1 VSRRRRRP
9 AHGLVLGKMYPPH
22 IGHELLIRT
31 AAHACDR
38 VTVLV
43 MAHPCES
50 LPVDDRVGWLRRS
63 LDDEPNVTIVGGTD
77 PHPVDCDDPVVW
89 ELHMAVFRSA
99 LATVTAVPVEAV
111 FTSEP
116 YGAELARRFGAAAVT
131 LDPGRAL
138 IPVSGRAVRADPVG
152 CWEQLPPAVRG
163 GLARRVVVVGAEST
177 GTTTVSRQLAD
188 RLRRRGGAHGLTRW
202 VPELGRD
209 HTIGLLADLVAEREL
224 AGRPTPTMDDLPW
237 PTVEFVR
244 IAEGQNALE
253 DREAPRGGPVLV
265 CDTDAFA
272 TGIWHE
278 RYKGWAAPKVDA
290 LARVHPLYL
299 LTHHDGVPFEQD
311 GIRDGEQIRAWMT
324 DRFADALAATGRR
337 HVVLRGPLAERVD
350 AAEAAV
356 DDLLAGGWGFTDP
369 VTMST

>member
-1 VSRRRRRP
+1 
-9 AHGLVLGKMYPPH
+9 VLGKMYPPH
-22 IGHELLIRT
+22 TGHELLIRT
-31 AAHACDR
+31 AAHACEQ

-50 LPVDDRVGWLRRS
+50 LPVDDRVRWLRRT
-63 LDDEPNVTIVGGTD
+63 LDDEPNVTIVGGID
-77 PHPVDCDDPVVW
+77 AHPVDYDDPALW

-99 LATVTAVPVEAV
+99 LAEVTDVPVGAV
-111 FTSEP
+111 FSSEP
-116 YGAELARRFGAAAVT
+116 YGAELARRFGAVAVT
-131 LDPGRAL
+131 VDLGRAL
-138 IPVSGRAVRADPVG
+138 VPVSGRAVRADPVG
-152 CWEQLPPAVRG
+152 RWEQLPPAVRG

-177 GTTTVSRQLAD
+177 GTTAVSRALAD

-209 HTIGLLADLVAEREL
+209 RTVGLLADLVARRAL
-224 AGRPTPTMDDLPW
+224 AGGPPPTMDDLPW
-237 PTVEFVR
+237 PTDELVR

-253 DREAPRGGPVLV
+253 DHEAPLGGPVLV

-278 RYKGWAAPKVDA
+278 RYRGRAAPEVDA
-290 LARVHPLYL
+290 LARVHHLYL

-311 GIRDGEQIRAWMT
+311 GIRDGEHVRAWMT
-324 DRFADALAATGRR
+324 GRFAEALAATERR
-337 HVVLRGPLAERVD
+337 HVLLRGSLAERVD

-356 DDLLAGGWGFTDP
+356 DDLLAAGWGFTDP
-369 VTMST
+369 VTMSA